1 MPRVTM
7 TQIARFPPTT
17 RCVCRCCCKSLNQQ
31 NYKSL
36 PYPQVTRE
44 TSYCKC
50 AEGYQTRD
58 ASLTACVRTHPPPSV
73 ITPSPL
79 VALALVLVVLAALL
93 CFVTRLFARA
103 RWAPAR

>member
-1 MPRVTM
+1 M
-7 TQIARFPPTT
+7 TRD
-17 RCVCRCCCKSLNQQ
+17 
-31 NYKSL
+31 
-36 PYPQVTRE
+36 

-58 ASLTACVRTHPPPSV
+58 ASLTACVRAHPPAPV

-79 VALALVLVVLAALL
+79 VTLALVLVVLAALL

-103 RWAPAR
+103 RWAPARLVQWKVHRTHYNN